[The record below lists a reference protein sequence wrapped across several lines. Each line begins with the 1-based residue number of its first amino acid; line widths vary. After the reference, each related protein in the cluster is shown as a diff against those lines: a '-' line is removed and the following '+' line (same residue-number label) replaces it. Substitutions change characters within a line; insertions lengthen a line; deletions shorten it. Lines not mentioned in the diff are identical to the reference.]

1 MKQLEGASYKANNVF
16 HIGNIFYLLL
26 LLVLNFQG
34 DSNTNFFNHK
44 ECYLVMNTVMFPR
57 VAKSAWFYAPYVG
70 VSGTSVVFCL
80 VTVSDSFSRTALP
93 SP

>member
-1 MKQLEGASYKANNVF
+1 
-16 HIGNIFYLLL
+16 
-26 LLVLNFQG
+26 
-34 DSNTNFFNHK
+34 
-44 ECYLVMNTVMFPR
+44 MNTVMFPR